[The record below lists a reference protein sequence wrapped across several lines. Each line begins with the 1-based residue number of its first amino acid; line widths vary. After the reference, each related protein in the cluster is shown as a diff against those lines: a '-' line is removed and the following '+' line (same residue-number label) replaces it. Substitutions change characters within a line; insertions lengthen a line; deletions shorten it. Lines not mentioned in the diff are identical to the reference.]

1 MGCGCVFA
9 LLVVL
14 SPRAALL
21 ILWLFT
27 PLVQTA
33 FGDSWLWPLL
43 GLLLLPSAT
52 VMYVLVVA
60 ALGPT
65 TFWGWMMVL
74 FGLLLDL
81 RSYFETY
88 VHREHLTRYGSYQMR

>member
-1 MGCGCVFA
+1 
-9 LLVVL
+9 VVL

-33 FGDSWLWPLL
+33 FDDSWLWPLL
-43 GLLLLPSAT
+43 GLLFLPSAT
-52 VMYVLVVA
+52 LMYVLVVA

-65 TFWGWMMVL
+65 TI
-74 FGLLLDL
+74 
-81 RSYFETY
+81 
-88 VHREHLTRYGSYQMR
+88 